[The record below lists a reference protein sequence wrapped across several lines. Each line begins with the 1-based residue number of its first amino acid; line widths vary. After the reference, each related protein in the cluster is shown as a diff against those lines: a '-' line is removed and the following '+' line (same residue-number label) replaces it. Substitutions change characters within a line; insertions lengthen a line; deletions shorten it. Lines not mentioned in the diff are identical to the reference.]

1 MKTFTTSAIWHGTYP
16 GYYATFILGGFSTP
30 VARLARQNLRPLF
43 LHPLEIVPP
52 VIPSKTDR
60 WEKLRQAVRD
70 IPPPPPSLPKKVY
83 DIMGTIATL
92 LLLNF
97 MAAPFTVWHW
107 RDTMEVWSRMD
118 WYGIWMVGLGYA
130 FFYGGGAK
138 LCKDLKEKRLQ
149 KAEKDII
156 GVEEEYIHPTLRTKD
171 MEGIGMNAIPPVDE
185 AITEFEEVVDKV
197 IEKHKQEVRK
207 KQ

>member
-1 MKTFTTSAIWHGTYP
+1 MSTFTTSAIWHGTYP

-30 VARLARQNLRPLF
+30 IARLARQNLRPLF

-52 VIPSKTDR
+52 VIPSKPDR

-70 IPPPPPSLPKKVY
+70 TPPPPPSLPKRVY
-83 DIMGTIATL
+83 DIVGTIATL

-97 MAAPFTVWHW
+97 MVAPFMVWHW
-107 RDTMEVWSRMD
+107 MDTVEIWSRMD
-118 WYGIWMVGLGYA
+118 WYGTWMVGLGYA

-138 LCKDLKEKRLQ
+138 LCKNLKEKRLQ
-149 KAEKDII
+149 EAKKNIV
-156 GVEEEYIHPTLRTKD
+156 GVEEEYVHPTLRTKD
-171 MEGIGMNAIPPVDE
+171 MEGIGMNAVPPVDE
-185 AITEFEEVVDKV
+185 AMTEFEEVVKKV
-197 IEKHKQEVRK
+197 IEKHKWEVKK